1 MINVSQLY
9 TRPGRGLQAAL
20 PVNMHD
26 ALEASKI
33 AAALTHSFRSGH
45 PVYFDDVG
53 QLQASFCCWFLQ
65 RIPILPAIHAEGLTN
80 AFHDLWS
87 NVYSL

>member
-1 MINVSQLY
+1 
-9 TRPGRGLQAAL
+9 
-20 PVNMHD
+20 MHD

-53 QLQASFCCWFLQ
+53 EAILQ
-65 RIPILPAIHAEGLTN
+65 
-80 AFHDLWS
+80 
-87 NVYSL
+87 